1 MEMKSKPKFDPSK
14 PFEVVSEPSG
24 KSTKPKFDPS
34 KEYTILSGDEVP
46 PREASSEIAGLEGQ
60 KELADWTKKM
70 AILGGHGASQGFS
83 DEAIAGIKTG
93 SLSSPEYV
101 TERDILRDEMQKR
114 KEEMGIPGVLAEAGG
129 SVLSTLAVP
138 VLRGSPVLKEIG
150 SAALSG
156 VGEAKEMEDV
166 PREAGKAALI
176 QGAAEGAGQV
186 LKNTFFDDPT
196 KILTR
201 SLGVRSADIGG
212 DVGAKA
218 IQSTERLNKVG
229 FFKQGDV
236 SLPPRGHSFKRSSK
250 NLTTFLK
257 PLTKE
262 DLAKRA
268 VENIDILK
276 SRNAELLKGKS
287 IPNRDF
293 RQTLVDGANELTYDP
308 KGFGASQR
316 YDLSQELI
324 NKVEDD
330 LRRKAGWSGGQNGYL
345 PAKDVELAKQSLD
358 AYMKGPAFEKKI
370 LDLGIDKQGMMKFR
384 TKLDELLDSPKVGGS
399 EYKDNNDLMSDL
411 ITVSEVMKRKEAGS
425 YVDSVGR
432 SINTQNWWDK
442 TKEALS
448 PTFVDV
454 ARSDIAKL
462 PETALGGFATKTLTR
477 APVERFTGRSPQS
490 VQEGYNF
497 GGVKPAFGN
506 AFDKPMIDPR
516 EIVKYR
522 LPTTTRGILEDK
534 ERVLAKLAQNKI
546 PPEVIDTI
554 AQALNEDQGSVA
566 DIAPLLMTQFPT
578 LFEKSQY
585 KVFDGKF
592 VDPNEKAKAA
602 DAISKRD
609 DLNSIQRAKMIN
621 QINKKGEMPQGL

>member
-1 MEMKSKPKFDPSK
+1 MKSKPKFDPSK
-14 PFEVVSEPSG
+14 PFTVVSEPVG
-24 KSTKPKFDPS
+24 KSAKPKFDPS
-34 KEYTILSGDEVP
+34 KEYTILSGEEVP

-60 KELADWTKKM
+60 KALADWTKQM

-93 SLSSPEYV
+93 SLSSPEYI

-129 SVLSTLAVP
+129 SVLSTMAVP

-156 VGEAKEMEDV
+156 MGEAKEMADV
-166 PREAGKAALI
+166 PREAAKAALI
-176 QGAAEGAGQV
+176 QGAAEGAGKV
-186 LKNTFFDDPT
+186 IKNTFFDEPT

-201 SLGVRSADIGG
+201 SIGLRPGDVHGDIG
-212 DVGAKA
+212 ANA
-218 IQSTERLNKVG
+218 IKSTERLNTVG
-229 FFKQGDV
+229 FFKQGGVTLDPK
-236 SLPPRGHSFKRSSK
+236 SYSFKRTAK
-250 NLTTFLK
+250 DLTSFIK

-268 VENIDILK
+268 TETIEILK
-276 SRNAELLKGKS
+276 NRNKDLLKNKKVPSNEFKRALYEG
-287 IPNRDF
+287 I
-293 RQTLVDGANELTYDP
+293 QELTYDP
-308 KGFGASQR
+308 KGFDVDAR
-316 YDLSQELI
+316 YGLARDLTEV
-324 NKVEDD
+324 VERD
-330 LRRKAGWSGGQNGYL
+330 LKKKGGYALGQ
-345 PAKDVELAKQSLD
+345 PIDAHDVELAKQSLD
-358 AYMKGPAFEKKI
+358 AHMKGPAFEKKL

-384 TKLDELLDSPKVGGS
+384 TKIDDLLDSPKIGGD
-399 EYKDNNDLMSDL
+399 EYKNNNDLMSDL

-425 YVDSVGR
+425 YVDSVNR

-448 PTFVDV
+448 PTSVDI

-506 AFDKPMIDPR
+506 AFAKPPIDPR

-592 VDPNEKAKAA
+592 VDPNDKAKAA